1 MRKTKKRF
9 LSALLACAMLVS
21 LFPFAAFAATTKTV
35 GTFEDLKSAVE
46 SAQSGDTIELT
57 ANITIPEGAA
67 NNLVIDKAITID
79 GKNYII
85 TRAFN
90 TASDYEA
97 VFNIQTAGVTIKNV
111 VMNGLTNGGM
121 DDSAVYINANGKES
135 QPINIENCTFNG
147 DATSP
152 DASGVTGIL
161 L

>member
-1 MRKTKKRF
+1 
-9 LSALLACAMLVS
+9 MLVS

-97 VFNIQTAGVTIKNV
+97 VFNI
-111 VMNGLTNGGM
+111 
-121 DDSAVYINANGKES
+121 
-135 QPINIENCTFNG
+135 
-147 DATSP
+147 
-152 DASGVTGIL
+152 
-161 L
+161 